1 MVGDRD
7 VGFIFLAVAFEFQE
21 IIIAAV
27 TFTREHAAGGG
38 PGVVNRT
45 AAFLGV
51 KELADLA
58 IDLIFLT
65 AHDALVT
72 VGLLEEFLLGLG
84 ERHIKMLGDAFGIA
98 VLHFNDG
105 VGAAVARTF
114 HAIIEFSGHQ
124 NSLV

>member
-21 IIIAAV
+21 VIIAAV
-27 TFTREHAAGGG
+27 ALTREHATGGR
-38 PGVVNRT
+38 PRLIYRA

-58 IDLIFLT
+58 IDLVFLA
-65 AHDALVT
+65 AHDALVAM
-72 VGLLEEFLLGLG
+72 GLLEKFFLSLG

-114 HAIIEFSGHQ
+114 QAIIEFSGHRK
-124 NSLV
+124 